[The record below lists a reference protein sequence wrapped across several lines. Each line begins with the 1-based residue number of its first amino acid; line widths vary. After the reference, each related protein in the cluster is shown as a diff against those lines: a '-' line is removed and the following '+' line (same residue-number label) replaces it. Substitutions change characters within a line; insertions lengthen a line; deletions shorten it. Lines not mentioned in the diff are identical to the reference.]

1 MKASLFDVIGIIMK
15 IAFSACVF
23 CYFEC
28 NHMLTRINSH
38 ITKFSFSNYG
48 KCVVL
53 VSEFMPNVPEFMP
66 NVSK

>member
-1 MKASLFDVIGIIMK
+1 MNRENSQIGSQGGK
-15 IAFSACVF
+15 IHHPQ
-23 CYFEC
+23 YFEC
-28 NHMLTRINSH
+28 NHMLTCINSH
-38 ITKFSFSNYG
+38 ITTFSFSNYG

>member
-1 MKASLFDVIGIIMK
+1 MNRENSQIGSQGGK
-15 IAFSACVF
+15 IRHPK
-23 CYFEC
+23 YFEC